1 MPLIHRKSLPS
12 LFALVFVAVAALARP
27 GLGQSTGPQALAEPS
42 PLRFVV
48 TYDESISRSFT
59 GRVYVITTESQRRE
73 PRRGPSWFRPAP
85 FFAVDVIDW
94 KPNDPL
100 IFHDDALGYPGLLS
114 TIATGNYAVQ
124 TVMRL
129 NPDAPTIGAAGNA
142 YSVNAR
148 FQLDAKSSGTIT
160 LHIDQVDKAQP
171 FPETDRIKLA
181 QLRSDLLSEFH
192 GRDMMMRAAII
203 LPQDYDEKGDRRY
216 PAYYWIGGFGSDH
229 RIAPRM
235 RRTWDA
241 TGYADRIVR
250 IVLDP
255 TCYGGHHVFADSA
268 NNGPVG
274 QALVEE
280 FIPYLEK
287 TFPLTAAPTARF
299 VSGHSS
305 GGWASLWLQITYP
318 DFFGGVWSLAP
329 DPIDFRDFQ
338 RINLYE
344 PDMYMYVD
352 AEGNQRPV
360 ARRGDQ
366 VMLWYEPFAKLE
378 VILGEGGQLR
388 SFEWVFSPRGPDGL
402 PRPLYD
408 RETGAVNHVVA
419 QSWKRYDIHLILQNN
434 WSTLGPILQGKLHI
448 IAGELDT
455 FYLEGPVRALKES
468 LQRLGSDAVI
478 EIVPGAT
485 HGSFAT
491 PDLRK
496 RIDEQLLAIFEMHHG
511 LPATRAEPK
520 TPATVPAY

>member
-1 MPLIHRKSLPS
+1 MPLIHRKWLHSA
-12 LFALVFVAVAALARP
+12 FALGFVAVAALARP
-27 GLGQSTGPQALAEPS
+27 GLGQSTRPQALAEPS

-48 TYDESISRSFT
+48 TYDESLTDSFT
-59 GRVYVITTESQRRE
+59 GRVYVTL
-73 PRRGPSWFRPAP
+73 RPPP
-85 FFAVDVIDW
+85 FFALDVTDW
-94 KPNDPL
+94 KPNSPL
-100 IFHDDALGYPGLLS
+100 TFDDDALGYPGPLS
-114 TIATGNYAVQ
+114 TIPTGSYAVKA
-124 TVMRL
+124 VMRL
-129 NPDAPTIGAAGNA
+129 NRDAPTISAGGNA

-148 FQLDAKSSGTIT
+148 FQLDAKSSGAIT
-160 LHIDQVDKAQP
+160 LHIDQIDEAQP

-181 QLRSDLLSEFH
+181 ELRSDLLSEFH

-203 LPQDYDEKGDRRY
+203 LPEGYDENADRKY

-229 RIAPRM
+229 RIAFGMQPG
-235 RRTWDA
+235 WDA

-255 TCYGGHHVFADSA
+255 RCYGGHHVFADSA

-287 TFPLTAAPTARF
+287 VFPLTAAPTARF

-338 RINLYE
+338 RIDLYA
-344 PDMYMYVD
+344 PGVGMYYD
-352 AEGNQRPV
+352 ADGDRRPL
-360 ARRGDQ
+360 ARGRGQ
-366 VMLWYEPFAKLE
+366 VMLWYEPFAKAE
-378 VILGEGGQLR
+378 VVLGEGGQLR
-388 SFEWVFSPRGPDGL
+388 SFEWVFSPRGADGL

-408 RETGAVNHVVA
+408 RETGAVNHDVA

-468 LQRLGSDAVI
+468 LQRLGSDAAI
-478 EIVPGAT
+478 EIVPGAD
-485 HGSFAT
+485 HSSFAT

-496 RIDEQLLAIFEMHHG
+496 RIDEQLLALFGQHHG
-511 LPATRAEPK
+511 LPATRAESQ
-520 TPATVPAY
+520 TPTTVPAH